1 MDRNAYGLENR
12 TWNRRASSASTD
24 TNSSNTGLNTLAG
37 TFGSTIFR
45 IVKTASADV
54 TGFPS
59 SQAASSR
66 SVIVYASPSD
76 ETSIPCASPGTSAS
90 FASKSNRLRWTYWS
104 TCASGALDCSTALSV
119 VGSPKSR
126 RCSTPPSTGVPCPDS
141 SMNPS
146 VGGAGRGAGVDT
158 GARAATAGSGF
169 ARHAAPSR
177 ANPSATAARPR
188 FMLTRLCSETRE
200 PKPGT

>member
-1 MDRNAYGLENR
+1 MESGARFCFAFRKFCPAKRCSGRSGRTNAIDRNAYGLENR

-59 SQAASSR
+59 SQTASAR

-76 ETSIPCASPGTSAS
+76 ETSIPSRQAGHE
-90 FASKSNRLRWTYWS
+90 RELRVEVEQI
-104 TCASGALDCSTALSV
+104 ALDVLEHL
-119 VGSPKSR
+119 R
-126 RCSTPPSTGVPCPDS
+126 L
-141 SMNPS
+141 
-146 VGGAGRGAGVDT
+146 GGAGLQHRIERGGLAEEP
-158 GARAATAGSGF
+158 AMQ
-169 ARHAAPSR
+169 HAAVDG
-177 ANPSATAARPR
+177 RPLPAIR
-188 FMLTRLCSETRE
+188 R
-200 PKPGT
+200 